1 MNAHLYRLNDW
12 QIYIFA
18 SGSLHQENFATISD
32 GKCKC
37 NSSPNRLKSS
47 TVRGDIKVN
56 TKKIRV
62 PISTNGRK
70 FNVFVNG
77 TRPDITF
84 EQKKSI
90 FRKTEQNSLERN
102 KENFQIFKWNNKI

>member
-1 MNAHLYRLNDW
+1 MLIYTDWHLYNDW

-18 SGSLHQENFATISD
+18 SESLHQENFATISD

-56 TKKIRV
+56 TKKISSH
-62 PISTNGRK
+62 I
-70 FNVFVNG
+70 
-77 TRPDITF
+77 
-84 EQKKSI
+84 
-90 FRKTEQNSLERN
+90 N
-102 KENFQIFKWNNKI
+102 KR